1 LGAIGSSAAPQPFF
15 SELAMSISRKFGKLT
30 AAVAI
35 GVSMLATTSAAQ
47 AQEQVNVRFSWKLK
61 GEYAAMYVAQEKGF
75 YAREGLNV
83 RLGEGAGAPAALGAL
98 LQGQEDVVLLP
109 AIFALTAIS
118 KGMPV
123 KLISLYHPVTP
134 IALISWPENPVKVP
148 KDLEGKTIGTAIG
161 ETGTTYLESFC
172 KNNGIDCSKVKK
184 VQVDAQSRV
193 PLFVQHK
200 VDVVSVYQTND
211 LPVLEEKQGSKF
223 VVLEMDKN
231 GLSVP
236 GMALVSSDAIIAKKP
251 DTLRKLLKAV
261 GDGVITMKKD
271 PAEAANMLVKNWPG
285 HPSVSSVTTQVKAT
299 ADAIPAAGG
308 QPVGWIDE
316 KVIANALQLLKSTG
330 EVEAPKAPDAYF
342 TNSLLGAK

>member
-1 LGAIGSSAAPQPFF
+1 MPIVSTV
-15 SELAMSISRKFGKLT
+15 GKL
-30 AAVAI
+30 ASAVAL
-35 GVSMLATTSAAQ
+35 GVSMWGASIGIAQ

-61 GEYAAMYVAQEKGF
+61 GEYAALYVAQEKGF
-75 YAREGLNV
+75 YAREGLTV

-98 LQGQEDVVLLP
+98 LQGQEDAVLLP

-123 KLISLYHPVTP
+123 KLISMYHPVTP
-134 IALISWPENPVKVP
+134 IALISWPESPVKVP
-148 KDLEGKTIGTAIG
+148 KDLEGKTIATAIG
-161 ETGTTYLESFC
+161 ETGTTYLDSFC
-172 KNNGIDCSKVKK
+172 KNNGTDCSKVKR

-211 LPVLEEKQGSKF
+211 LPVLEEKQGAKF

-251 DTLRKLLKAV
+251 ETLRKLLKAV
-261 GDGVITMKKD
+261 GEGVIVMKKD
-271 PAEAANMLVKNWPG
+271 PADAANVLVKSWPG
-285 HPSVSSVTTQVKAT
+285 HPSITSVTAQVKAT
-299 ADAIPAAGG
+299 ADAIPAASGR
-308 QPVGWIDE
+308 PVGWIDE
-316 KVIANALQLLKSTG
+316 KVVTDALQLLKSTG
-330 EVEAPKAPDAYF
+330 EVEAPKAPSAYF
-342 TNSLLGAK
+342 TNSLLGEAK

>member
-1 LGAIGSSAAPQPFF
+1 MTFFHNIAKLVVTAALGVGVLGATSG
-15 SELAMSISRKFGKLT
+15 T
-30 AAVAI
+30 AY
-35 GVSMLATTSAAQ
+35 S
-47 AQEQVNVRFSWKLK
+47 QEQVNVRFSWKLK

-75 YAREGLNV
+75 YAREGLSV

-98 LQGQEDVVLLP
+98 LQGQEDAVLLP

-123 KLISLYHPVTP
+123 KIISLYHPQTP
-134 IALISWPENPVKVP
+134 IALISWPENPVRVP
-148 KDLEGKTIGTAIG
+148 KDLEGKVIATAIG
-161 ETGTTYLESFC
+161 ETGTTYLDSFC
-172 KNNGIDCSKVKK
+172 KNNGIDCGKVKK

-211 LPVLEEKQGSKF
+211 LPVLEEKQGAKF

-251 DTLRKLLKAV
+251 ETLRKLLKAV
-261 GDGVITMKKD
+261 GEGVVAMKKD
-271 PAEAANMLVKNWPG
+271 PADAANDLVKSWPG

-299 ADAIPAAGG
+299 ADAIPAAAGR
-308 QPVGWIDE
+308 PVGWVDE
-316 KVIANALQLLKSTG
+316 KVIGDALQLLKSTN
-330 EVEAPKAPDAYF
+330 EVDTPKPTSAYF
-342 TNSLLGAK
+342 TNTLLGAK